1 MRFKILTIVAIFI
14 STMAGYAQVKSLDFA
29 LAAKNGVAPSF
40 SFENKYNFGA
50 KKRLSIAY
58 GARANAYFG
67 GATDYITAPALLT
80 SGKRSLVA
88 FFTEYKPDKLDT
100 LRLSQTATFSL
111 NSKLALAYNFK
122 KSEIGFNIDLFGF
135 TFGGKQTGVFQASES
150 KSLNNLSVSAKPT
163 LFNALLIS
171 DSDRGSLNS
180 ELYYK
185 RYINEKSALRFG
197 LSFQFVEYTTDQ
209 ILTFENDRFRLKTL
223 MPFVAYSFNPFKK

>member
-1 MRFKILTIVAIFI
+1 MNLKIITLVAILI
-14 STMAGYAQVKSLDFA
+14 VTNSVHAQVKSFDFA
-29 LAAKNGVAPSF
+29 LAAKNGIAPSF
-40 SFENKYNFGA
+40 SFESKYNFGA
-50 KKRLSIAY
+50 KKRFSIAY

-67 GATDYITAPALLT
+67 GETDYITAPALLT
-80 SGKRSLVA
+80 SGKRSLAA

-100 LRLSQTATFSL
+100 LRLSKTSAFSL
-111 NSKLALAYNFK
+111 NSKLAFAYNFK

-135 TFGGKQTGVFQASES
+135 TFGGKQSAVFHAAES
-150 KSLNNLSVSAKPT
+150 NSLNNLTVSAKPT

-185 RYINEKSALRFG
+185 RYINEKSAFRFG
-197 LSFQFVEYTTDQ
+197 ISFQFLEYTTDR
-209 ILTFENDRFRLKTL
+209 ILTFENDRYRMKTL